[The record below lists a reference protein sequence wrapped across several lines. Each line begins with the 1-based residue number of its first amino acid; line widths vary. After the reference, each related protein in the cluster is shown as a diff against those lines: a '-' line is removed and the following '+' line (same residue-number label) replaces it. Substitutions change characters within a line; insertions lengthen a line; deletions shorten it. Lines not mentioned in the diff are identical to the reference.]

1 MTLNDLMIMISEF
14 AWLWKEA
21 AVAYLQILDY
31 LETLKVGHTSSAETL
46 VSDQKITPDKNPKM
60 LYNKKT
66 AVEAFNRILS
76 GICLRK
82 LGMPL

>member
-21 AVAYLQILDY
+21 VVAYLQILDY

-46 VSDQKITPDKNPKM
+46 VSDQKMTPGKNPKSFIQQ
-60 LYNKKT
+60 
-66 AVEAFNRILS
+66 ENRGGSLQSHIVWN
-76 GICLRK
+76 LRK
-82 LGMPL
+82 LGMLL